1 MKKEIEFC
9 LSTFENTILEISCRY
24 FPSWSCFCLIPSN
37 CPIIELI
44 FLKITKMNLK
54 LSQLLFTI
62 CCFLFGSHSFQ
73 SFAQA
78 PDRFNYQG
86 IARDEKGTPLQLTQL
101 FIKIEILPTQ
111 ENSPSLFEEEHEV
124 RTNEYGLYTLQIG
137 GGQMIKGSLSSINWS
152 QGNKFIA
159 VSCKLD
165 KSADYIKM
173 GITQLL
179 SVPFAIYANSAGA
192 LNSGHPKDRSGSVS
206 TDVGTTGT
214 QNYLPKF
221 SATPNTITNSR
232 IFDNGSNIGIGTITP
247 NSKLHLF
254 SNSSAVEHLRM
265 ENVNAL
271 GTGKFM
277 MYNDVPGNYATFTK
291 YGSTFPG
298 GYPGIT
304 SLFPYANLLAFGN
317 NGGGF
322 LISNSGNIGL
332 SILSGGVSNL
342 KFFAD
347 KNNGRIGI
355 GGNASP
361 AAQVHFNNSSL
372 GDTLKI
378 TNAASGHLS
387 SDGFDIRYNGTS
399 VEIMNQEADALSL
412 GTSNTNRI
420 RISSTGL
427 VGIGTTNPTTTLD
440 VAGTVKI
447 SGGNPASGKVLTSD
461 ANGLASW
468 QVVSQVTG
476 SITGFVRLL
485 DQYGNS
491 IYTNLSGA
499 TVTLDG
505 TSFTTTTNVDGKFTF
520 TNVPAGTY
528 SITVTKTGYGTEKLP
543 WVSLNGGVNPAYVGS
558 IKLSKIPDFN
568 VASVSASASGTS
580 IVISGTVNGST
591 TYKRTVGIFIGTTST
606 VSASTANYIAFENDA
621 VAAGSNIFSATI
633 NAQQLT
639 NMGFVSGNT
648 VYVAVYSINAD
659 NGNASTITDITNGR
673 KQYTAIGTTF
683 MVANVVMP

>member
-1 MKKEIEFC
+1 
-9 LSTFENTILEISCRY
+9 
-24 FPSWSCFCLIPSN
+24 
-37 CPIIELI
+37 
-44 FLKITKMNLK
+44 MNLK
-54 LSQLLFTI
+54 FSQLFLII
-62 CCFLFGSHSFQ
+62 CCFLFGSHSFL

-78 PDRFNYQG
+78 PNRFNYQG
-86 IARDEKGTPLQLTQL
+86 IARDDNGTPLKLTPL
-101 FIKIEILPTQ
+101 FIKIDILPTQ
-111 ENSPSLFEEEHEV
+111 EDSPSLFEEEHEV

-165 KSADYIKM
+165 KSANYLKM
-173 GITQLL
+173 GTTQLL
-179 SVPFAIYANSAGA
+179 SVPFALYANSAGT
-192 LNSGHPKDRSGSVS
+192 LISGHPKERSGSVS
-206 TDVGTTGT
+206 TDVGTTGS

-221 SATPNTITNSR
+221 TATPNTITNSQL
-232 IFDNGSNIGIGTITP
+232 FDNGSNIGIGTFTP
-247 NSKLHLF
+247 NAKLHLY

-265 ENVNAL
+265 ENANAL

-298 GYPGIT
+298 GYAGIAA
-304 SLFPYANLLAFGN
+304 LFPYSNLLAFGN

-332 SILSGGVSNL
+332 SIFSGGVSNL

-347 KNNGRIGI
+347 KNSGRIGI

-361 AAQVHFNNSSL
+361 AAQIHFNNSSL

-378 TNAASGHLS
+378 TNATSGHLA
-387 SDGFDIRYNGTS
+387 SDGFDIRYNGTN
-399 VEIMNQEADALSL
+399 VEIMNQEADGLSL
-412 GTSNTNRI
+412 GTNNTNRI

-427 VGIGTTNPTTTLD
+427 VGIGTLNPTTTLD

-468 QVVSQVTG
+468 QVVGQVTG

-499 TVTLDG
+499 SVTIDG
-505 TSFTTTTNVDGKFTF
+505 TSFTTTTNVDGKFIF
-520 TNVPAGTY
+520 ANVPAGTY

-543 WVSLNGGVNPAYVGS
+543 WVSFNGGANSAYVGS

-568 VASVSASASGTS
+568 VVSLSASASGS
-580 IVISGTVNGST
+580 GVVISGTVNGTT
-591 TYKRTVGIFIGTTST
+591 TYKRTVGIFIGN
-606 VSASTANYIAFENDA
+606 SASVSSATTNYIAFDNDA
-621 VAAGSNIFSATI
+621 IAAGSNIFSATI

-648 VYVAVYSINAD
+648 IYVAVYSINAD

-673 KQYTAIGTTF
+673 KQYTAIGATF